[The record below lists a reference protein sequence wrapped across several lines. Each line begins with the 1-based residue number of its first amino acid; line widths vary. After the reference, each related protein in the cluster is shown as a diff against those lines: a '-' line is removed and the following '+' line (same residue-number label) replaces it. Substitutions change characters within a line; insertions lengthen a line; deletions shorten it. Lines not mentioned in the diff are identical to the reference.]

1 MHIGIV
7 GGLDRTLRHYEQVAE
22 AKGHRVEIHYG
33 HMAGRGRDTLETLV
47 SRSDLVL
54 VVTDVNSHG
63 AVIHARKAARNAGRR
78 CVVVRR
84 LGLRRFDSLLSELN
98 GSGGDL
104 SEGEEG
110 EGGCRCA
117 FGLTAETGGVI
128 ERSSHLDDDVGLQSH
143 AFRVRFSA
151 GAPARSAECTRY

>member
-22 AKGHRVEIHYG
+22 ARGHHLEVHYG
-33 HMAGRGRDTLETLV
+33 HMQGRGRDSLETLV

-63 AVIHARKAARNAGRR
+63 AVIHARKVARNAGRR

-98 GSGGDL
+98 GGASQNAD
-104 SEGEEG
+104 GEEG

-117 FGLTAETGGVI
+117 SGLEDEAGGI
-128 ERSSHLDDDVGLQSH
+128 HHELLASGW
-143 AFRVRFSA
+143 
-151 GAPARSAECTRY
+151 